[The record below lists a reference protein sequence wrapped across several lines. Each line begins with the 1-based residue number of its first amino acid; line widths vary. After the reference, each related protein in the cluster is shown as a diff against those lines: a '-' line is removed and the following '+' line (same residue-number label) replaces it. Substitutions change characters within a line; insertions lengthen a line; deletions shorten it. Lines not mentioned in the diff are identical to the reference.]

1 MNKLLKTLSLAL
13 FVGVTLFATSCDKK
27 NNGNEPEPPANG
39 KGKIEYLDA
48 TAYDKWVYFSFA
60 KGQAVTVEDP
70 AKSKD
75 WDVAFRRN
83 NIRVN
88 AVVGYNG
95 NGGVV
100 KTDSVDFASKFDLNL
115 LEFKT
120 NTMAMI
126 ELQSRMGLPQGQEPK
141 TEKQPYLFEGT
152 PNSYTLFTIDMSKMM
167 EGARAM
173 YAIRK
178 NIFIFKGADGKSIYK
193 FKMLDSV
200 NAKGQKGGTLSFQYE
215 KI

>member
-13 FVGVTLFATSCDKK
+13 FVGAALFVTSCDKK
-27 NNGNEPEPPANG
+27 SNAPDGPTPG
-39 KGKIEYLDA
+39 DGKIEYLDA

-60 KGQAVTVEDP
+60 KGQEVKVDDP
-70 AKSKD
+70 TKSMD
-75 WDVAFRRN
+75 WDVAFCRN

-88 AVVGYNG
+88 AVLGYNG
-95 NGGVV
+95 KAGVV
-100 KTDSVDFASKFDLNL
+100 KTDSIDFASKFDLKL

-120 NTMAMI
+120 NTMALI
-126 ELQSRMGLPQGQEPK
+126 KLESGMGLPQGQQPK
-141 TEKQPYLFEGT
+141 MEMQPYVYEGK
-152 PNSYTLFTIDMSKMM
+152 PNSYTLFTIDMNRMR

-173 YAIRK
+173 YAIRN
-178 NIFIFKGADGKSIYK
+178 NIFVFKGADGKTVYK